1 MRLCLSYYVMRTS
14 PHKHRVCA
22 ALFPRFPFKFVP
34 LCVLFRYAYFTLQ
47 TSGLCSACTSV
58 LFGILHACVFMFCV
72 LRHKHRVC
80 AVLFPRLLLSF
91 YACVCHVLL
100 CVLCLTNIGFVQ
112 CFSLASLLK
121 SLYAY
126 VCRALLCVLCLT
138 NIGFV
143 KCLSLGPLLSL
154 YVYLCHVMLCVLHL
168 TNISFVQCFSP
179 SSLLSLHA
187 YIGPVLLCV
196 FFDLHGFAAFV

>member
-91 YACVCHVLL
+91 YA
-100 CVLCLTNIGFVQ
+100 
-112 CFSLASLLK
+112 
-121 SLYAY
+121 Y